1 MIRAYDGAIMSNDEI
16 RDAFASVTGANV
28 ADACVRLGAPY
39 SVASPLLRPLF
50 PGARCAGRALP
61 VTHFG
66 SVDVFLEAIDTAERG
81 DVLVIDN
88 ANRQDEACIG
98 DLTVIEA
105 ATAGIAGVV
114 LWGCHRDT
122 AELLEIGLPVF
133 STGSIPL
140 GPLGVRGAPA
150 PSPAGAPAPHRS
162 CSFDGFTVGRDQVVF
177 ADGDGIVF
185 VRESE
190 ARAVLE
196 AARAINATERRQA
209 DSVRKGTTLRA
220 QLEWDT
226 YLEARRQRPE
236 YTLREHLVKL
246 RAAIE
251 V

>member
-1 MIRAYDGAIMSNDEI
+1 MIADYDEVMIANQELQ
-16 RDAFASVTGANV
+16 DAFAPVTTANL
-28 ADACVRLGAPY
+28 ADACVRLKTAYAVAPTI
-39 SVASPLLRPLF
+39 LRPIF
-50 PGARCAGRALP
+50 PGARFAGRALP

-122 AELLEIGLPVF
+122 AELLEIRLPVF
-133 STGSIPL
+133 STGANPL
-140 GPLGVRGAPA
+140 GPLGVRERTVPA
-150 PSPAGAPAPHRS
+150 LGP
-162 CSFDGFTVGRDQVVF
+162 CSVGEITVDRDQIVF
-177 ADGDGIVF
+177 ADGDGVLF
-185 VRESE
+185 VHERQV
-190 ARAVLE
+190 RAVLE
-196 AARAINATERRQA
+196 AARAISITERRQA
-209 DSVRKGTTLRA
+209 DAVRRGTSLRA
-220 QLEWDT
+220 QLEWGA
-226 YLEARRQRPE
+226 YLAARKERPD
-236 YTLREHLVKL
+236 YTLREHLAKL

>member
-1 MIRAYDGAIMSNDEI
+1 MIANSELH
-16 RDAFASVTGANV
+16 DAFAAVTTANL
-28 ADACVRLGAPY
+28 ADACVRLGSSFSAAP
-39 SVASPLLRPLF
+39 PLLEPLF

-66 SVDVFLEAIDTAERG
+66 SVDVFFEAIDGAEAG

-114 LWGCHRDT
+114 LWGLHRDT

-133 STGSIPL
+133 STGSMPL
-140 GPLGVRGAPA
+140 GPRSVRERTVPA
-150 PSPAGAPAPHRS
+150 IGP
-162 CSFDGFTVGRDQVVF
+162 CSFGGVTVEREHAVF
-177 ADGDGIVF
+177 ADSDGILF
-185 VRESE
+185 IPLQDVRAAIDG
-190 ARAVLE
+190 ARTIAT
-196 AARAINATERRQA
+196 TERRQA
-209 DSVRKGTTLRA
+209 DDVRRGTSLRS
-220 QLEWDT
+220 QLEWDN
-226 YLEARRQRPE
+226 YLDARRRQPQ
-236 YTLREHLVKL
+236 YTLREHLAKL